1 MKIAVATDDFST
13 VTGHIGRCRGFII
26 YEVDNDKIINKV
38 EKENSFTNHHGE
50 QHHHGHHEENHN
62 HSHSRLVDALKGC
75 SHLICTN
82 AGWRVVEDLKQNNI
96 QVVFTNESN
105 ADLAAIKLSTGK
117 LVINEDGVCTSN

>member
-1 MKIAVATDDFST
+1 MKIAIATDDFST
-13 VTGHIGRCRGFII
+13 VTGHIGRCNGFIF
-26 YEVDNDKIINKV
+26 YEIDNDKIISKV
-38 EKENSFTNHHGE
+38 ERENSFTNHHGE
-50 QHHHGHHEENHN
+50 HQHGHHDGNHN

-105 ADLAAIKLSTGK
+105 ADLAAIKLSTGE
-117 LVINEDGVCTSN
+117 LVINEDGVCTSH